1 MYEHSLQS
9 SHRFHKLWSLY
20 AWCPYNRVQRTHQE
34 AVRTVSLP
42 QASDCNRHGLPYSR
56 HSARYVHSRA
66 HHQIKPQC
74 VSVRFCGWSWAAHQ
88 QTQGCLGL
96 LSEFVIL
103 DGIPKNIWNS
113 RLLPSTISSRFISFT
128 NYYFSYRVI
137 QNLFRLQFLPDSYT
151 VDS

>member
-1 MYEHSLQS
+1 MCVGSVLRMILS
-9 SHRFHKLWSLY
+9 S
-20 AWCPYNRVQRTHQE
+20 APTNPRVPWI
-34 AVRTVSLP
+34 AFP
-42 QASDCNRHGLPYSR
+42 
-56 HSARYVHSRA
+56 
-66 HHQIKPQC
+66 
-74 VSVRFCGWSWAAHQ
+74 
-88 QTQGCLGL
+88 
-96 LSEFVIL
+96 SEFVIL